1 MYWCVCAGVCDCVCL
16 LLPLELLL
24 DCVLVTLISHIHT
37 KSVPAPSHRTSRAFG
52 FVSNE
57 TRHWKHSKQIT
68 YGSAVHQKTAFKV
81 STRSIAYQQPMRD
94 NARVPTAF
102 TASDFEKSVRDVDT
116 ELCSIAYKRI
126 YALSFITNKMLVRSK
141 LEALWV
147 RGISVASALCFHP

>member
-1 MYWCVCAGVCDCVCL
+1 M
-16 LLPLELLL
+16 
-24 DCVLVTLISHIHT
+24 
-37 KSVPAPSHRTSRAFG
+37 PAPSHRTSRAFG

-126 YALSFITNKMLVRSK
+126 YALSFIQKKSWSGQNLKPQGERHLCSQRPVFSS
-141 LEALWV
+141 LY
-147 RGISVASALCFHP
+147 ISRHRACLNRCRDTEPPLCG